1 MNKVFLIGNLTR
13 DPELSETNGGTP
25 FCRFSL
31 AVNRPYQED
40 GNRGADY
47 FNIIAWRGQAE
58 TCSKYLAKGRKVAIV
73 GALQNRTYEDRDGN
87 KRTVTEVVANEV
99 EFLSPTNSPSENEND
114 SERQISASQ
123 LTLTPVEDD
132 DDLPFREVKL

>member
-13 DPELSETNGGTP
+13 DPELSETNSGVA
-25 FCRFSL
+25 FCRFTI

-40 GNRGADY
+40 GKREADY

-58 TCSKYLAKGRKVAIV
+58 SCSKYLAKGRKVSIV
-73 GALQNRTYEDRDGN
+73 GTLQNRTYEDKDGN

-99 EFLSPTNSPSENEND
+99 EFLSATNSSSENQNG
-114 SERQISASQ
+114 SERQISTSQ
-123 LTLTPVEDD
+123 RKLTLEEIDE
-132 DDLPFREVKL
+132 DLPF